1 MYVKNKFIGSCLV
14 FLSGLTFISCH
25 KDVAAGTLIQANG
38 FVIDSVKNKRLSNA
52 TIYLY
57 GAHQTFYGIYYDIG
71 PMDSTVSDNNGNFSL
86 KYIAAGN
93 SIDYALAVGSV
104 IYGGFSSQNNYV
116 VDVAHTQYP
125 FNYSHQLNNAIV
137 RARELN
143 YLRLNLKLLSN
154 PYDTMNVMVNT
165 TYGEFGALY
174 KLTGNSVDTSILTR
188 CLPDALN
195 YIFYEIEPEVVQD
208 SFKFRREIDTV
219 TANLADTLT
228 ISKTFN
234 STYDILLQPF

>member
-57 GAHQTFYGIYYDIG
+57 GAHQGFYGIAYVNG
-71 PMDSTVSDNNGNFSL
+71 PLDSTVSDNNGNFSL
-86 KYIAAGN
+86 KYIATGN
-93 SIDYALAVGSV
+93 SIDYALTVGNP
-104 IYGGFSSQNNYV
+104 IYGRFNGQNNYV
-116 VDVAHTQYP
+116 VDAAHFLYP

-143 YLRLNLKLLSN
+143 YLRLNLKVLSN

-165 TYGEFGALY
+165 TYGEFSASY
-174 KLTGNSVDTSILTR
+174 RLTGNSVDTSILTR

-195 YIFYEIEPEVVQD
+195 YIFYEIESGMVQD
-208 SFKFRREIDTV
+208 SFKFRREIDTI
-219 TANLADTLT
+219 TANIVDTLT

-234 STYDILLQPF
+234 STNDILLWK